1 MKEQEKL
8 LSNKARF
15 ISENLDDTIDLRRK
29 NKNDVCQLLT
39 NRNYD
44 VIDNDYDFKYLVKM
58 PMDSVTEE
66 NINKLN
72 SEKDHIINKIN
83 ILENTTENQIWLNE
97 LDILKTFYISKFI

>member
-72 SEKDHIINKIN
+72 CEKDNIINKIN